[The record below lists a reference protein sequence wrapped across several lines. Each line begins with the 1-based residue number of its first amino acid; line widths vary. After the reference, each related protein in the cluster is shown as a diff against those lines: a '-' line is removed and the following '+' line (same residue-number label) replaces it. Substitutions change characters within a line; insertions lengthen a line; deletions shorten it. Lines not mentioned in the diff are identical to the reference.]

1 MSSTDRVFV
10 LIEDNPFCKNHE
22 TQPAKDAD
30 HEEHLRNELTNDIY
44 ILLEVTGTKN
54 LIFKTKRCF
63 YRLAYIF
70 MKMHIFL
77 KDEKH

>member
-1 MSSTDRVFV
+1 MSSTNCVFV

-44 ILLEVTGTKN
+44 ILLEVTGM
-54 LIFKTKRCF
+54 KR
-63 YRLAYIF
+63 
-70 MKMHIFL
+70 
-77 KDEKH
+77 EKLS